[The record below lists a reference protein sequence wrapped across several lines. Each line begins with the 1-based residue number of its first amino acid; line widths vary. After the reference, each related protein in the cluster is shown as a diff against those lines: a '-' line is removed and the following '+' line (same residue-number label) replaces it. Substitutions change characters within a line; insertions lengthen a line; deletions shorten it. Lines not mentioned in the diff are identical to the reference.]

1 MALGTKT
8 GGRQKGSPNKT
19 TAEIRQFY
27 QKLLS
32 SNMELLQSDLDSLE
46 PLQRIKILIEL
57 SKFVIPVL
65 KATELNIEGP
75 NNSNIISLGSGIA
88 S

>member
-46 PLQRIKILIEL
+46 PLQRVKILIEL

-65 KATELNIEGP
+65 KATDLNIEGP
-75 NNSNIISLGSGIA
+75 NNSKIISLGIGIA
-88 S
+88 P